1 MSSLSLATV
10 TRVWAQSLAD
20 LDPVPEDKLQIL
32 QQVCKAD
39 AISDRPTKTSG
50 GMGKPACS
58 RSGEEQLSLLLE

>member
-1 MSSLSLATV
+1 MSALSLATV

-39 AISDRPTKTSG
+39 AITDRQIKTAG
-50 GMGKPACS
+50 ALQGTCLKRWKNVMD
-58 RSGEEQLSLLLE
+58 